1 MVTVA
6 ALVAAVAM
14 EAGAM
19 AAGVGLAVTA
29 LTDGSG
35 GATQAMAA
43 LAAGSG
49 LALAA
54 TEYVVVVEAKT
65 CGCGSNESTY
75 YKSYNNPKILNHRLR
90 FEYK

>member
-1 MVTVA
+1 
-6 ALVAAVAM
+6 
-14 EAGAM
+14 
-19 AAGVGLAVTA
+19 
-29 LTDGSG
+29 
-35 GATQAMAA
+35 MAA